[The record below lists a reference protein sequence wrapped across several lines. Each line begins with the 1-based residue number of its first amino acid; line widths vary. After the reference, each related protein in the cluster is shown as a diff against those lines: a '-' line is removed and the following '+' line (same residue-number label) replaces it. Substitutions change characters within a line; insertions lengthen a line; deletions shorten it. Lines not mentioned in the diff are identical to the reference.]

1 LATKKTT
8 TSRTKTKTAKKTKK
22 TTASADSGLETQLT
36 ETGGTATAPPA
47 ATKPKTRRKATKKVT
62 TRRRK
67 AAPVETVAEETPA
80 EQQDVAVAELEEAP
94 PASELVTVP
103 ESAEPEPEQPA
114 EPTPAHPR
122 TRAFPETAEP
132 SARQMERQDEVLV
145 IRFPPV
151 APPPFEP
158 RPVPAAE
165 TETAAPAPA
174 ASVAAREE
182 PSESAVTEEL
192 EPQPE
197 PALPEAVKETGLEE
211 DVEAEMIEEEAIGAE
226 PIEPVAERDEG
237 RGPAAVERPR
247 EPDAA
252 EPPGE
257 RRGRRRRRRRRSNG
271 HENNG
276 RAIQPAPSE
285 APARVEP
292 QIRPR
297 TPGGSQ
303 AAPQEFTAPPGR
315 HLSPSQKRRLRRRRR
330 SQENRE
336 AEPKAIATPAPPAPP
351 EVEEAPAEESA
362 PPVFDENEG
371 VALARIPGLGDEE
384 LPELPSLEDVEE
396 PDEERA
402 AAPAQTRAA
411 GRDRRGRQRPG
422 RRPVEELEV
431 EEHEGAEAPVV
442 GTKEM
447 IINVVPGEECRIAI
461 LHKGKLEEMYIE
473 RASAESHVGNIYKGL
488 VTNVEPSIQAAFVDF
503 GLGKNGF
510 LHVSDLHPQYFPDGG
525 QPAENVGRK
534 LPRRSRPPIQRCLRR
549 GQQIIVQITKEGI
562 GTKGPTLSTYL
573 SIPGRFLVM
582 MPGMRQLGVSRKIE
596 DDEVRIKLRSQLHE
610 LELPEGMGFIA
621 RTAAQDRTK
630 RELQSDLKYLMRLWS
645 MITRRMKEER
655 APAELYRESDLV
667 IRTIR
672 DLYSA
677 EIGKIV
683 VDDAAV
689 AQRAR
694 EFLQIFSPRAGDVV
708 HEYTDPVPI
717 FHRYGIEAELDRL
730 HSRHVPLRSGG
741 SLVIEPTEALVAID
755 VNSGKF
761 RTEDDAEATAFKIN
775 MEAADEIARQ
785 LRLRD
790 LGGVIICDFIDMRQE
805 SHKRA
810 IERRLAS
817 NLRQHKERA
826 KILRMSQ
833 FGIIEMTRQRQRAS
847 LTRSVYQDCR
857 YCHGTGLVKTGES
870 VALDVMRIIQLNIIR
885 DPVRVIELT
894 VSPEVANHLLNRKRA
909 ALANLEAKY
918 RRTILIRPEPNFG
931 LDNVEVRCSDH
942 RGRLIPPA

>member
-1 LATKKTT
+1 
-8 TSRTKTKTAKKTKK
+8 
-22 TTASADSGLETQLT
+22 
-36 ETGGTATAPPA
+36 
-47 ATKPKTRRKATKKVT
+47 
-62 TRRRK
+62 
-67 AAPVETVAEETPA
+67 VETVAGETPLA
-80 EQQDVAVAELEEAP
+80 EQQETAVAELQEAP
-94 PASELVTVP
+94 PAPGVSGPL
-103 ESAEPEPEQPA
+103 AETAAPEPEQRA
-114 EPTPAHPR
+114 EPKPAHAR
-122 TRAFPETAEP
+122 TRPETAEAA
-132 SARQMERQDEVLV
+132 ARQMERQDEVLV

-165 TETAAPAPA
+165 PESAAAPP
-174 ASVAAREE
+174 ASVAGREE
-182 PSESAVTEEL
+182 PLEPAVTEEL
-192 EPQPE
+192 EPPPAPAPPE
-197 PALPEAVKETGLEE
+197 TARQIGVKDADAEADLEA
-211 DVEAEMIEEEAIGAE
+211 DVVEEQAISE
-226 PIEPVAERDEG
+226 PIEPAAERDEEL
-237 RGPAAVERPR
+237 GPTADETPR
-247 EPDAA
+247 EPDGG
-252 EPPGE
+252 EPPGFE
-257 RRGRRRRRRRRSNG
+257 RRGRRRRRRRRPNG
-271 HENNG
+271 HEGNG
-276 RAIQPAPSE
+276 RAVQPPAE
-285 APARVEP
+285 APLRVEP

-297 TPGGSQ
+297 TPGGPQ
-303 AAPQEFTAPPGR
+303 AAAPQEFTAPPGR

-336 AEPKAIATPAPPAPP
+336 PEPKAFETPAPPTAPAA
-351 EVEEAPAEESA
+351 EEAPAEEPA
-362 PPVFDENEG
+362 PPDFDENEG

-384 LPELPSLEDVEE
+384 LPSLPSLDEGEE
-396 PDEERA
+396 PAEEKA
-402 AAPAQTRAA
+402 AAPAQTRAT
-411 GRDRRGRQRPG
+411 GREGRGRQRPG
-422 RRPVEELEV
+422 RRPVQEPEV
-431 EEHEGAEAPVV
+431 EEGGEAPVV